1 MIVRQT
7 ADGLEILAPAKLN
20 LYLEIL
26 GKRPDGYHEIET
38 LMVAVNLHDR
48 LAFADDPS
56 GAVTLT
62 CDDPKMPTGSANLVV
77 KAAEHLKSATG
88 CSKGAAIDLTKVIP
102 AEELR

>member
-7 ADGLEILAPAKLN
+7 VDGVEVLAPAKLN

-56 GAVTLT
+56 GGVTLT
-62 CDDPKMPTGSANLVV
+62 CDDPRLPTGDRKSVV
-77 KAAEHLKSATG
+77 
-88 CSKGAAIDLTKVIP
+88 
-102 AEELR
+102 